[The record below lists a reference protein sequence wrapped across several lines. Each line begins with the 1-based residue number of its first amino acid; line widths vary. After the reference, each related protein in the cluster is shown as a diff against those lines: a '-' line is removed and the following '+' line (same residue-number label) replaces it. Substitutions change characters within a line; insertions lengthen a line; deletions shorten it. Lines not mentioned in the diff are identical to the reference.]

1 MGDSA
6 LGVVRG
12 YLKEHSRLPVDLR
25 RKVLQHMDEL
35 ERTVR
40 IREGPTRR

>member
-1 MGDSA
+1 
-6 LGVVRG
+6 VVRE
-12 YLKEHSRLPVDLR
+12 YLQEHPRLAPDLR

-40 IREGPTRR
+40 IRGGAK

>member
-1 MGDSA
+1 
-6 LGVVRG
+6 VRR
-12 YLKEHSRLPVDLR
+12 YLNQHPSLVEDLR

-40 IREGPTRR
+40 IRKRSGAE